1 MPFAATWMDLE
12 IVMLSKLSQAEK
24 EKCHMEFLICR
35 IWKKLIQM
43 NLFMKQTHRLREW
56 TYSCQGEEWRG
67 EVVRELGISMF
78 TLLYLKWMT
87 NTAQGTLLNV
97 TWQPGWEESLGENG
111 YMYMYSWV
119 PLLSTWNCTK
129 LLTGY
134 ISIWNK
140 RFTKVFIF
148 YFFKNEYEI

>member
-1 MPFAATWMDLE
+1 
-12 IVMLSKLSQAEK
+12 
-24 EKCHMEFLICR
+24 
-35 IWKKLIQM
+35 M
-43 NLFMKQTHRLREW
+43 NLFMKQTHSLREW

-111 YMYMYSWV
+111 YMYMYGWV
-119 PLLSTWNCTK
+119 SLLSTWN
-129 LLTGY
+129 Y
-134 ISIWNK
+134 HDIISWLYSNI
-140 RFTKVFIF
+140 RYFQIF
-148 YFFKNEYEI
+148 NFEENHFKNEKKGGDNTYSLFFLQRDFKMFGVFES